1 MSSFHTPALATEC
14 VRIIDPQ
21 AGGIYVDATLGG
33 GGHAA
38 AMFERCPELRMFG
51 FDQDP
56 QAIAEARETLAGYAD
71 RVEYIPC
78 NFSRLRTELAL
89 RMIKSI
95 DGILF
100 DLGVSSHQLDTTER
114 GFSFDRDAPLDMRMD
129 TRSAMTA
136 AQVVNE
142 LPAGELTQIFKNYG
156 EEPRAAR
163 IAREIVAQRAQR
175 PIQTTG
181 ELARILESVAGT
193 GTKESLKTKLRV
205 FQALRIYVNREL
217 EVLRPALQDAINILK
232 PGGRIVVLSYHS
244 LEDRVVK
251 NTFRD
256 AATGCVCPPRA
267 PQCVCGGKKRLVLLN
282 KRPQSADEA
291 ELARNNRSRGA
302 RLRAAE
308 RIREES

>member
-1 MSSFHTPALATEC
+1 
-14 VRIIDPQ
+14 
-21 AGGIYVDATLGG
+21 
-33 GGHAA
+33 
-38 AMFERCPELRMFG
+38 
-51 FDQDP
+51 
-56 QAIAEARETLAGYAD
+56 
-71 RVEYIPC
+71 
-78 NFSRLRTELAL
+78 
-89 RMIKSI
+89 
-95 DGILF
+95 
-100 DLGVSSHQLDTTER
+100 
-114 GFSFDRDAPLDMRMD
+114 MRMD

-267 PQCVCGGKKRLVLLN
+267 PRCVCGEKKRLVLLN